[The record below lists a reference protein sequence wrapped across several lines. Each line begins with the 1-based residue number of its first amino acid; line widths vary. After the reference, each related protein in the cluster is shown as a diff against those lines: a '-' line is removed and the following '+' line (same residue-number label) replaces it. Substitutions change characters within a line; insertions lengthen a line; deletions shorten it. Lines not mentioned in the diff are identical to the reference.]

1 VGFGEAISVCFSK
14 YATFTG
20 RAARPEY
27 WYWVLFTVL
36 ASLVCEF
43 IDKVMLA
50 LAFSAVHSLFTLVI
64 LLPSIAVGVRRLHD
78 IDKSGWWLLIGFV
91 PILGMIV
98 LIIFAV
104 RPGTEGPNRFGPA
117 PQNAPVA

>member
-1 VGFGEAISVCFSK
+1 
-14 YATFTG
+14 
-20 RAARPEY
+20 
-27 WYWVLFTVL
+27 LFTVL